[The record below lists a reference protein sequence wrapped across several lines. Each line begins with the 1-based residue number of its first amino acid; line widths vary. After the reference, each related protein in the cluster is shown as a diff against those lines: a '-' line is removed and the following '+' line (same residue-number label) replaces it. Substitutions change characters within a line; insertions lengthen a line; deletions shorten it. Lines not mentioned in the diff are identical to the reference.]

1 MASLLH
7 AVTAVAR
14 RALPLQRPFAGFP
27 QPEHASARPNR
38 PFSRAEMTSLH
49 PSTVVRRTDAGSA
62 ELATPAHGLSL
73 AQRRF
78 LTLLDSACSV
88 DEIAQRHRC
97 EADKLGRDLA
107 RLATLG
113 LVACEEPA
121 PANDPS
127 AVNAANEPMPQT
139 PAVRLGA
146 PRAAKRVA
154 LLAVPLVAA
163 AVLWFG
169 WQQLS
174 TSESRVGGPAH
185 SKSKNAMSTPAQNA
199 AAADPQPIATRVLRG
214 DPVDKTR
221 DGGKDARA
229 QAKRAESRP
238 ESTVSSVP
246 PLPVEHRAPS
256 PVPAIDAGLTR
267 APLPAPAADAAPTLL
282 PMPSPSALPAP
293 TPVTAPAV
301 ADAADAPTRVASAA
315 PPAPSLRAAAM
326 QSLVPISRETPSFPR
341 EALAAGLDSGNV
353 KARLTIGTNGNVE
366 SVDIVSASHRSFNR
380 VVRDAL
386 AHWRFEPGAAGRTTD
401 VDVAFKLD

>member
-1 MASLLH
+1 
-7 AVTAVAR
+7 
-14 RALPLQRPFAGFP
+14 
-27 QPEHASARPNR
+27 
-38 PFSRAEMTSLH
+38 MTSLH

-121 PANDPS
+121 PANDPI
-127 AVNAANEPMPQT
+127 AADAANDPMPQT

-154 LLAVPLVAA
+154 LLGVPLVVAA
-163 AVLWFG
+163 LVWLG

-174 TSESRVGGPAH
+174 TSDDGAGTPTLA
-185 SKSKNAMSTPAQNA
+185 KAKNGTSTKAPDA
-199 AAADPQPIATRVLRG
+199 AVVDPQPIATRVLRG
-214 DPVDKTR
+214 DPVDKR
-221 DGGKDARA
+221 DAGKDARA
-229 QAKRAESRP
+229 QAKRAEPRP
-238 ESTVSSVP
+238 EAEVSSAP
-246 PLPVEHRAPS
+246 PLPVEHRAPA
-256 PVPAIDAGLTR
+256 PAPAIDATLTR
-267 APLPAPAADAAPTLL
+267 APLATPTADAAPTLL
-282 PMPSPSALPAP
+282 PMPSSSAVLAPAP
-293 TPVTAPAV
+293 
-301 ADAADAPTRVASAA
+301 AA
-315 PPAPSLRAAAM
+315 PPAVAGGTDAPTHVATAAPPASSLRATAP

-353 KARLTIGTNGNVE
+353 KARLTIGAKGNVE
-366 SVDIVSASHRSFNR
+366 SIDIVSASHRSFNR
-380 VVRDAL
+380 AVRDAL
-386 AHWRFEPGAAGRTTD
+386 THWRFEPGAAGRTTD
-401 VDVAFKLD
+401 VDVAFKRD

>member
-7 AVTAVAR
+7 DTPTVAR

-38 PFSRAEMTSLH
+38 PLFRAEMTSLH

-121 PANDPS
+121 PANDPV
-127 AVNAANEPMPQT
+127 AADAANEPMRQT

-154 LLAVPLVAA
+154 LVGVPLVAA
-163 AVLWFG
+163 ALVWYG
-169 WQQLS
+169 WQQWS
-174 TSESRVGGPAH
+174 TSENGVGTPTLPKT
-185 SKSKNAMSTPAQNA
+185 KSATSTPAPNA
-199 AAADPQPIATRVLRG
+199 AAVDPQPIATRVLRS
-214 DPVDKTR
+214 DPADKAR
-221 DGGKDARA
+221 DAGKDARA
-229 QAKRAESRP
+229 QAKRAEPRP
-238 ESTVSSVP
+238 EAEVSSAP
-246 PLPVEHRAPS
+246 PLPVEHRAP
-256 PVPAIDAGLTR
+256 PAIDAALTR
-267 APLPAPAADAAPTLL
+267 APIATPGAAAAPALL
-282 PMPSPSALPAP
+282 PMPSPPTLPAP
-293 TPVTAPAV
+293 APLPTPAASHTAPEAT
-301 ADAADAPTRVASAA
+301 DAPTHVASAA
-315 PPAPSLRAAAM
+315 PPASSLRATAAP
-326 QSLVPISRETPSFPR
+326 SLVPIARETPSFPR

-353 KARLTIGTNGNVE
+353 KARLTIGAKGNVE

-380 VVRDAL
+380 AVRDAL
-386 AHWRFEPGAAGRTTD
+386 ARWRF
-401 VDVAFKLD
+401 

>member
-7 AVTAVAR
+7 AVTTVAR

-27 QPEHASARPNR
+27 QPEYASARPNR
-38 PFSRAEMTSLH
+38 PSFRAEMTSLH

-88 DEIAQRHRC
+88 DEIAQRQRC

-113 LVACEEPA
+113 LVACEEPT
-121 PANDPS
+121 PANDPI
-127 AVNAANEPMPQT
+127 AAGAANEPMPQT

-146 PRAAKRVA
+146 PRAAKRIA
-154 LLAVPLVAA
+154 LLGVPLVAA
-163 AVLWFG
+163 ALLWFG

-174 TSESRVGGPAH
+174 TSGNAVGTRKLSQA
-185 SKSKNAMSTPAQNA
+185 KNATSTPAQNA
-199 AAADPQPIATRVLRG
+199 TADPQPIATRVLRG

-221 DGGKDARA
+221 DAGKDARA
-229 QAKRAESRP
+229 QPKRAEPRP
-238 ESTVSSVP
+238 ESTASSAP
-246 PLPVEHRAPS
+246 PLPVEHRAPPPAS
-256 PVPAIDAGLTR
+256 AIDAALTR
-267 APLPAPAADAAPTLL
+267 APLPAPAADAAPALL
-282 PMPSPSALPAP
+282 PMPSPSSLPAP
-293 TPVTAPAV
+293 MAAPAPAV
-301 ADAADAPTRVASAA
+301 AEATDAPTHVASAT
-315 PPAPSLRAAAM
+315 PPTSSLRATAT
-326 QSLVPISRETPSFPR
+326 QSLVPIARETPSFPR

-353 KARLTIGTNGNVE
+353 KARLTIGAKGNVE

-380 VVRDAL
+380 AVRDAL

-401 VDVAFKLD
+401 VDVAFKRD